1 MSDKIEEIPQPE
13 ERPVVSPT
21 PIADTTIAP
30 AASKSVT
37 KRKKKSSTT
46 TKRSSTATKRKS
58 GGTWEPVRGINIS
71 WRKLLGIDKWSR
83 KTGIPTSKAGVERKL
98 GKWILD
104 WLKGLFSSKK

>member
-1 MSDKIEEIPQPE
+1 MSDIIEEISQPE
-13 ERPVVSPT
+13 ERPIVGAT

-30 AASKSVT
+30 AASKST
-37 KRKKKSSTT
+37 AKRKKSST
-46 TKRSSTATKRKS
+46 TKRSSTSKKRKRGS
-58 GGTWEPVRGINIS
+58 TWEPVRGINIS
-71 WRKLLGIDKWSR
+71 WRKLLGLDKWSR